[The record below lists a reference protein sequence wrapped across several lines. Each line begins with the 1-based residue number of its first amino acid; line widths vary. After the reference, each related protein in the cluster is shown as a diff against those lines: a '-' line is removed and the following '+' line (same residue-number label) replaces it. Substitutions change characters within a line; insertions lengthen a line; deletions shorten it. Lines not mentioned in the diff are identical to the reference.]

1 MWMNILTPNPTKYEA
16 WLRRVV
22 TCFKVKV
29 DRARSGGGKAPNLRS
44 GAVRQLNFCTPC
56 VSPKN
61 TDCGPQ
67 EQFPIE
73 HSLVPTSIAEGQFR
87 DADPQL
93 VFQCSML
100 WGTYAGNIKTV
111 VGQETYEQLDGM
123 FARGAFDVPLAAQ
136 IKLRD
141 ENFKLENLSFMQSYL
156 EGPTE
161 KSETSR
167 MSETDFKLFKF
178 RLQTEETGWSQHLA
192 RVKQWHAKDHEAKV
206 DLLRAVHNM
215 RAEKVDE
222 HCSKSYPVMV
232 CGNIKEVRALGCWL
246 YS

>member
-22 TCFKVKV
+22 TSFKVKV

-44 GAVRQLNFCTPC
+44 GAVRQPSFCTPC

-161 KSETSR
+161 VGDVEDER
-167 MSETDFKLFKF
+167 DG
-178 RLQTEETGWSQHLA
+178 LQTVQVPPADGGDGLVA
-192 RVKQWHAKDHEAKV
+192 
-206 DLLRAVHNM
+206 
-215 RAEKVDE
+215 
-222 HCSKSYPVMV
+222 
-232 CGNIKEVRALGCWL
+232 ALGPRQAMARKGPRGQGGLAEGCAQHA
-246 YS
+246 S